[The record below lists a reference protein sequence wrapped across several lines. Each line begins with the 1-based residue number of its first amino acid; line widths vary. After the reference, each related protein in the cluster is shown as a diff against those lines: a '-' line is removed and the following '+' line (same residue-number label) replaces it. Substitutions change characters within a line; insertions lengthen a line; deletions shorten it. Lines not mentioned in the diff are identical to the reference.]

1 MACGTWGSGLGGVC
15 RRALQSGKRGVGC
28 RGGPCGDRRCLCSR
42 VDTGKIGRRP
52 WRLRTASG
60 NRRHSS
66 RFRLPGLGVAGGM
79 VQPGPHVSWCDRD
92 GALGLPYKG
101 TSAPLTRGGLSSPG
115 EFAEVVLG
123 TVAPRPSAAFR
134 PSSHTPLQSAGPRK
148 RGRPPPSPG
157 PQGARSSTSRGL
169 PRAPGCVPGVGAESP
184 VLGVGVGG
192 RRRCSNFE
200 TPPLFTFLSFNP
212 QPAQ

>member
-15 RRALQSGKRGVGC
+15 RRALQSGKCEVGC

-52 WRLRTASG
+52 WQLRTASG

-66 RFRLPGLGVAGGM
+66 RFRLPGLGVVGGM

-101 TSAPLTRGGLSSPG
+101 TSAPLTPSSPWPHPSG
-115 EFAEVVLG
+115 VPVCWLTEA
-123 TVAPRPSAAFR
+123 SAAQVSLRRWFWEQWHPDHR
-134 PSSHTPLQSAGPRK
+134 PRSDPVLTRCSSLRGPGSAGGRLPALDPK
-148 RGRPPPSPG
+148 ELGQAPPEGGRG
-157 PQGARSSTSRGL
+157 
-169 PRAPGCVPGVGAESP
+169 PRAASLA
-184 VLGVGVGG
+184 LGQSLPSWG
-192 RRRCSNFE
+192 
-200 TPPLFTFLSFNP
+200 
-212 QPAQ
+212 